1 MRSFRSIEEL
11 GDPKRIAQSVTDGKD
26 LQAIYRLRYRA
37 YVVEQGK
44 SYPWANHDLM
54 TLKDPDDATACRQFV
69 LRDSTGQ
76 IVAAVRT
83 HEYPPIHLSD
93 RLATNAFN
101 KWADYPLY
109 YVSKL
114 VVSKEARDT
123 SLMRDLI
130 IACFRDGASLGS
142 AFSIIHASPRLL
154 PLYRRIGFRPY
165 FRSFLDPY
173 AGLQVPLVYV
183 GVPWAGATGPDDELK
198 PLEWFEEQL
207 LSGVFKSSALIEA

>member
-11 GDPKRIAQSVTDGKD
+11 GDPKRIAQSVTDEQD
-26 LQAIYRLRYRA
+26 LQAIYRLRYKA
-37 YVVEQGK
+37 YVEQQGK
-44 SYPWANHDLM
+44 SYPWANHDLKS
-54 TLKDPDDATACRQFV
+54 LRDPDDATARRQFV
-69 LRDSTGQ
+69 LRDSNAQ

-93 RLATNAFN
+93 RLATESFTE
-101 KWADYPLY
+101 WADYPLY

-114 VVSKEARDT
+114 VVSKEARDA
-123 SLMRDLI
+123 SLVRDLI

-154 PLYRRIGFRPY
+154 SMYRRIGFRPY
-165 FRSFLDPY
+165 FRSFLDSY

-183 GVPWAGATGPDDELK
+183 GVPWAGASGPDDELR
-198 PLEWFEEQL
+198 PLHWFEEQL
-207 LSGVFKSSALIEA
+207 QLGIFSAHALVEA